1 MEPDEARTGR
11 GIETRANS
19 AHGCGMHPYLRL
31 HKGYTPRSFLLI
43 HCTMHS
49 ATMRVHRESAKRQR
63 RRARTF
69 YDQAGVITRKH
80 KLTIC
85 PGVLVSLATSRVR
98 CNNWYTL
105 SSATPPTT
113 NQPSPPPTHPSS
125 PPYDQSALAH
135 HPLSTLDDVAPQ
147 PSLSKFDVSAYSAM
161 EKSIESENSMK

>member
-1 MEPDEARTGR
+1 MRDASISAVTQRTRR
-11 GIETRANS
+11 G
-19 AHGCGMHPYLRL
+19 
-31 HKGYTPRSFLLI
+31 RSFSYI
-43 HCTMHS
+43 AQCI
-49 ATMRVHRESAKRQR
+49 R
-63 RRARTF
+63 RRCVCIESSRSANASARERAF

-113 NQPSPPPTHPSS
+113 NHPSPPPPPL

-147 PSLSKFDVSAYSAM
+147 PPLSKFDVSAYSAM

>member
-1 MEPDEARTGR
+1 
-11 GIETRANS
+11 
-19 AHGCGMHPYLRL
+19 MHPYLRL
-31 HKGYTPRSFLLI
+31 HNVHAAVVPSHTLHNAFGDDACAS
-43 HCTMHS
+43 
-49 ATMRVHRESAKRQR
+49 RVRGAPAHA
-63 RRARTF
+63 RARARAL
-69 YDQAGVITRKH
+69 YDQTGVITRKH

-113 NQPSPPPTHPSS
+113 NYP

-135 HPLSTLDDVAPQ
+135 HPLSPLDDVASQ